1 MSPQRPSRRRF
12 AAFLAALALVASA
25 FGGLVLPRFADAE
38 LPPALKAD
46 PSLVRKK
53 LEDGRC
59 RHRRAE
65 QTDLVLQARA

>member
-38 LPPALKAD
+38 LPPALKAE
-46 PSLVRKK
+46 PSLVRQK

-65 QTDLVLQARA
+65 QTDLALQARA

>member
-1 MSPQRPSRRRF
+1 VSPQRPSGRRF

-38 LPPALKAD
+38 LPASMKPK
-46 PSLVRKK
+46 PSLIQQK

-59 RHRRAE
+59 RHQLLRDAGP
-65 QTDLVLQARA
+65 T